1 MPQMGSDTATKE
13 TTILCLLFCH

>member
-1 MPQMGSDTATKE
+1 MGSDTANEE